1 VSRAVSSPREAPH
14 LVLADQAPNPHTPL
28 ASPGDTAPA
37 VTATANMEPLI
48 TTRELA
54 ALWSQT
60 PRWVLR
66 MTQEQGLP
74 HYRLGG
80 AIRYRGSEAEAWLQ
94 QRWVAKQLAS
104 SSTAARGRSAA

>member
-1 VSRAVSSPREAPH
+1 VSRAASSPREAPH
-14 LVLADQAPNPHTPL
+14 LALADQAPNPHTP
-28 ASPGDTAPA
+28 SDTPSDTAPA
-37 VTATANMEPLI
+37 VSGNAEIEALI

-66 MTQEQGLP
+66 MIQEQGLP

-80 AIRYRGSEAEAWLQ
+80 AIRYRGSEVEAWLQ
-94 QRWVAKQLAS
+94 ERGVGQLLSSASPEAQR
-104 SSTAARGRSAA
+104 RSAA

>member
-1 VSRAVSSPREAPH
+1 MEA
-14 LVLADQAPNPHTPL
+14 
-28 ASPGDTAPA
+28 
-37 VTATANMEPLI
+37 LI

-66 MTQEQGLP
+66 MIQDQGLP

-80 AIRYRGSEAEAWLQ
+80 AIRYRSSEVEAWLQ
-94 QRWVAKQLAS
+94 QRRVGRRLDSAS
-104 SSTAARGRSAA
+104 AGAQRRSAA